1 MKFDYRIKIN
11 NLNYDKIDIDGIEMV
26 LYKWT

>member
-26 LYKWT
+26 LYK